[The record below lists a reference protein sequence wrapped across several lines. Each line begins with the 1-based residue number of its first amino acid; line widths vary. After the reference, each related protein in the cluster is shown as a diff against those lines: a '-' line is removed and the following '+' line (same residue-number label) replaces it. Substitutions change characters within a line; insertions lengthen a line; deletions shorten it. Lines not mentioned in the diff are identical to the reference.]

1 MAAAVKKINR
11 DANDHPDDEPR
22 PSVGGQAGH
31 QKNAEADAERGDEP
45 ERRHAERAM
54 DLRVGEAEDKNS
66 GADNREREQR
76 ADGNELAEQPDG
88 KKPGDE
94 HGDRSGEDLGDPGR
108 AKFRMHGAENRRQ
121 QAVLG
126 HRVKNSRLAEQH
138 HEDDG

>member
-1 MAAAVKKINR
+1 MSGNIIILSSAISAGLHAVSTFESIFYFPVCPEWLRLFSASLRRALLDFGMAAAVKKINR

-76 ADGNELAEQPDG
+76 ADGNELAEQPD
-88 KKPGDE
+88 
-94 HGDRSGEDLGDPGR
+94 
-108 AKFRMHGAENRRQ
+108 
-121 QAVLG
+121 
-126 HRVKNSRLAEQH
+126 
-138 HEDDG
+138 